1 MKRDFALLE
10 AHWGVGI
17 LKCPSEPSYNSV
29 VKIYNLPRKSTEIHG
44 KYNWRLNLVQILVW
58 LAKILQEPISNLSV

>member
-44 KYNWRLNLVQILVW
+44 KYN
-58 LAKILQEPISNLSV
+58 